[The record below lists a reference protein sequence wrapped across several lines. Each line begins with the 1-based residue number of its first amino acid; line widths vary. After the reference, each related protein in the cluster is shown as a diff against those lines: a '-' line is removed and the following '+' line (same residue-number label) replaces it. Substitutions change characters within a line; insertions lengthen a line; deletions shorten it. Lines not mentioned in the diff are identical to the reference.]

1 MGTRGRGVA
10 LTLCVLMEHHHQS
23 LRLAYL
29 SRTRPGQAMAGRSMV
44 TNTKV
49 THKHLLVSYIGQRT
63 HCLSSYSTNQVE
75 GTCLVLELDEYCT
88 QRPTQHKESDV
99 YCCESYYD
107 EEKRVITPLPSTLKK
122 YQHGLKVKKDEVY
135 VFKRPISPQKVA
147 WLKPVSITDCSGDEE
162 NYENEED
169 T

>member
-1 MGTRGRGVA
+1 M
-10 LTLCVLMEHHHQS
+10 
-23 LRLAYL
+23 
-29 SRTRPGQAMAGRSMV
+29 
-44 TNTKV
+44 
-49 THKHLLVSYIGQRT
+49 
-63 HCLSSYSTNQVE
+63 E

-162 NYENEED
+162 NYENEEIYEPGSSD
-169 T
+169 EEEHQQPRPKKSKKGDMGAEAQYQCPSEDCPFATPNWNTFRG

>member
-1 MGTRGRGVA
+1 M
-10 LTLCVLMEHHHQS
+10 
-23 LRLAYL
+23 
-29 SRTRPGQAMAGRSMV
+29 
-44 TNTKV
+44 
-49 THKHLLVSYIGQRT
+49 
-63 HCLSSYSTNQVE
+63 
-75 GTCLVLELDEYCT
+75 LELAEYCT
-88 QRPTQHKESDV
+88 QRPTQYKESDV

-162 NYENEED
+162 NYENEENYEPGSSVGEEHQQPPAKKSKKGD
-169 T
+169 MGDEAQYQCPSEDCPFATPNWNTFRG